1 MVKKFFFKD
10 GVNPRRLFKRDLINL
25 HIPNRSIR
33 VVVDSESGLYSCTL
47 FGAKGDV
54 LIMSSSV
61 DKLISVVK
69 DCYRCSFVCRLFNNN
84 FYNSLTFIFVNV

>member
-1 MVKKFFFKD
+1 MVKKFFLKD
-10 GVNPRRLFKRDLINL
+10 GVNPRRLFKNDLFNL

-33 VVVDSESGLYSCTL
+33 VVVDSESGLYSCSL

-54 LIMSSSV
+54 LIMSSSA

-84 FYNSLTFIFVNV
+84 FYNSLTFIFSNV